1 MFFAP
6 FSEPPLPRNEHE
18 ARVVG
23 VIFFVVWGLGL
34 IFLYWLSSRAAKNLQ
49 DTDAS
54 PLKSSPKPEG
64 PAK

>member
-1 MFFAP
+1 MFSAP
-6 FSEPPLPRNEHE
+6 FSQPPLPRTEHE

-34 IFLYWLSSRAAKNLQ
+34 IFLYWLSGRAAKNLQ
-49 DTDAS
+49 DADAS
-54 PLKSSPKPEG
+54 SLKSTSKPEG

>member
-6 FSEPPLPRNEHE
+6 FSPPQLPRNEHE

-23 VIFFVVWGLGL
+23 VIFFVLWGLGL
-34 IFLYWLSSRAAKNLQ
+34 IFLYWESSRAAKNLKEAN
-49 DTDAS
+49 TS
-54 PLKSSPKPEG
+54 PLEDTAKSEG